1 MDGSDQTHTQANK
14 KKEAR
19 IVDAVRRRE
28 PP

>member
-14 KKEAR
+14 IKEAT